1 MKNIKIIISILV
13 TSQLVSG
20 CIAFIPPSHRESNR
34 ETVVIIHEPEP
45 IIINEPII
53 IEVPVI
59 PPPPKPV
66 KPTDGKYRK
75 HDDKRSSEREQNS
88 GREASERTRNTGER
102 SRR

>member
-1 MKNIKIIISILV
+1 MKNRIIIFALII
-13 TSQLVSG
+13 SQFLAG

-45 IIINEPII
+45 IIINNPII

-66 KPTDGKYRK
+66 KPTEGKYRK

-88 GREASERTRNTGER
+88 GREASERTRNSGER

>member
-1 MKNIKIIISILV
+1 MKNRIIILAFFV
-13 TSQLVSG
+13 SQFLFG
-20 CIAFIPPSHRESNR
+20 CIAFIPPSHRESNT
-34 ETVVIIHEPEP
+34 ETVVIIHESGP
-45 IIINEPII
+45 IIINDPII

-75 HDDKRSSEREQNS
+75 YDDKRSSEREQNS
-88 GREASERTRNTGER
+88 GREASERTRNSGER